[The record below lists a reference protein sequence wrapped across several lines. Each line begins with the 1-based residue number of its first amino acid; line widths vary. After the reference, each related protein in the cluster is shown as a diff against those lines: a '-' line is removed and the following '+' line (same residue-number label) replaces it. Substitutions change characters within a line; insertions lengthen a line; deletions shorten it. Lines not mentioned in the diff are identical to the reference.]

1 MPPATDIAIIFLL
14 ILVNG
19 FFSMAEFA
27 LISAR
32 KVRLQRK
39 AAGGDG
45 GAAIALELVE
55 NPTPFLSIIQIG
67 ITVVG
72 ILMGAFGGATVAK
85 PLADALTDVPLL
97 APYSGPLAVA
107 IVVAAITYLTL
118 VIGELVPKRIAMGN
132 AERSASLVARPMQ
145 FLSRIGAPIIWLLS
159 ASTEVVLTVLGVQQP
174 SGPEITE
181 EDIRILIEQATRAG
195 IFREAE
201 QDMVE
206 SVFRLGDRR
215 VSALITHGPIC
226 GCGCGRP
233 LEETWQKMIESE
245 HVYSG
250 LRDTWII
257 CSASSRS
264 ATSGHG

>member
-72 ILMGAFGGATVAK
+72 ILMGAFGGRRSQS
-85 PLADALTDVPLL
+85 LL
-97 APYSGPLAVA
+97 PMHSPMSPCSPPT
-107 IVVAAITYLTL
+107 AA
-118 VIGELVPKRIAMGN
+118 
-132 AERSASLVARPMQ
+132 RSLLQSSLP
-145 FLSRIGAPIIWLLS
+145 
-159 ASTEVVLTVLGVQQP
+159 P
-174 SGPEITE
+174 SPT
-181 EDIRILIEQATRAG
+181 
-195 IFREAE
+195 
-201 QDMVE
+201 
-206 SVFRLGDRR
+206 
-215 VSALITHGPIC
+215 
-226 GCGCGRP
+226 
-233 LEETWQKMIESE
+233 
-245 HVYSG
+245 
-250 LRDTWII
+250 
-257 CSASSRS
+257 
-264 ATSGHG
+264 